1 MNGSFM
7 DSDRSIMLTEA
18 KPVPD
23 FFPPLTFSCSYLKNF
38 LLLFYDFIL
47 KESFHL

>member
-7 DSDRSIMLTEA
+7 DSDQGIMLTEA

-23 FFPPLTFSCSYLKNF
+23 IF
-38 LLLFYDFIL
+38 
-47 KESFHL
+47 FHLHFLVAI